1 VFGLPHE
8 RLGEEVACVIML
20 KPDMNLS
27 ADDVRSHV
35 TKSLAGFKVPSRI
48 AFVLE
53 PLPRN
58 ASGKILKRELRDNF
72 PTE

>member
-1 VFGLPHE
+1 VRAH
-8 RLGEEVACVIML
+8 VA
-20 KPDMNLS
+20 KN
-27 ADDVRSHV
+27 
-35 TKSLAGFKVPSRI
+35 LAGFKVPSRI